1 VAVKSSTATAS
12 MVFVSGMT
20 LIDRS
25 ALSNTTA
32 SCSGVRGWSVPRVK
46 AVDSRTGAKI
56 TAGSAVAGWT
66 ATGPVSTSRVTVIET
81 QAPSVSMD
89 APIRA
94 ARQALMDTAGS
105 PTITRSA

>member
-1 VAVKSSTATAS
+1 MNRVSSSTTTAVSGAVAVKSRTATAS

-25 ALSNTTA
+25 ALSNDMA

-46 AVDSRTGAKI
+46 AVDSRTGV
-56 TAGSAVAGWT
+56 TVTTGSTV
-66 ATGPVSTSRVTVIET
+66 TGPVSAWVVTEIET
-81 QAPSVSMD
+81 QALSASMD

-94 ARQALMDTAGS
+94 ARQML
-105 PTITRSA
+105 